1 MDKSFS
7 DRERIEIDIK
17 KVQLLALCN
26 SALDSRRRGE
36 AKMDNQSETKKVALE
51 KRERQREARLQRECC
66 QKEKE
71 NTKIKYF
78 KCEDRKLLS

>member
-36 AKMDNQSETKKVALE
+36 AKMDNQSDTKQVAQE
-51 KRERQREARLQRECC
+51 KRE
-66 QKEKE
+66 
-71 NTKIKYF
+71 
-78 KCEDRKLLS
+78 